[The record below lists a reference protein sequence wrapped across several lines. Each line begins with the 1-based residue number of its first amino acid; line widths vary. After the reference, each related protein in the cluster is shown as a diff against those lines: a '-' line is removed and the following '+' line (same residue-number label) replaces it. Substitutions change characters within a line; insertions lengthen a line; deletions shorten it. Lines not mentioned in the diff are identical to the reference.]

1 MEPEATNLL
10 RRYTVQ
16 GARIALW
23 RIRLALSSPTNSS
36 LIGSHFC
43 VRPVQ
48 VAMFAEV
55 RDVGRS
61 RRGLHI
67 RHRLRAEP
75 NRLNPVV
82 VVRVTASPI
91 DLLGQVLRRGGTGL
105 RVRLGQRLGRV
116 SITSARISGWTPSAG
131 PDVRRRS
138 IRGRRRTGSSHWKR
152 VAGSKPAGISWN
164 LGLSW
169 PWNDCTRT
177 PFAYLI
183 VDDPAL
189 GSPGNDLDGA
199 AVVHA
204 HHPLR
209 DIEVMHAIGRDA
221 AAGEIALDI
230 PRDVANLRSPTGG
243 SGC

>member
-1 MEPEATNLL
+1 MAPETTSLL
-10 RRYTVQ
+10 CCYTVQ

-23 RIRLALSSPTNSS
+23 RMRLAVSSPMNSS
-36 LIGSHFC
+36 LTGSHFC

-55 RDVGRS
+55 RDVCRS

-82 VVRVTASPI
+82 VVRVTARPI

-105 RVRLGQRLGRV
+105 RVGGLQRLRRRQHHVRQDRRV
-116 SITSARISGWTPSAG
+116 GGLQRALTSGDNPSAVADEQDL
-131 PDVRRRS
+131 PL
-138 IRGRRRTGSSHWKR
+138 KR

-177 PFAYLI
+177 PLAYL
-183 VDDPAL
+183 
-189 GSPGNDLDGA
+189 
-199 AVVHA
+199 
-204 HHPLR
+204 
-209 DIEVMHAIGRDA
+209 
-221 AAGEIALDI
+221 
-230 PRDVANLRSPTGG
+230 
-243 SGC
+243 